1 MHSQENARRL
11 PSTININLKEER
23 ARIDFDQEQLANIVW
38 GGAEN
43 LNHIR
48 KMMNLF
54 SNDPIL
60 KNTHFYYEMT
70 REEKMA
76 YNYEKLPR
84 IYEKSGE
91 DITYK
96 NIFNY
101 VLVAGSVSPFISYM
115 CSCRLFY
122 ITACSSWLSGILVMT
137 NKSGAGSL

>member
-1 MHSQENARRL
+1 MHSQENAKRL

-23 ARIDFDQEQLANIVW
+23 TRIDFDQEQLANVVW

-43 LNHIR
+43 MNHIR
-48 KMMNLF
+48 KMMSLF
-54 SNDPIL
+54 SNDPVL

-101 VLVAGSVSPFISYM
+101 VLIAGSVSPY
-115 CSCRLFY
+115 Y
-122 ITACSSWLSGILVMT
+122 I
-137 NKSGAGSL
+137 